1 MGFFLELR
9 HLYRDPFL
17 AYCTPPCILSIVVD
31 TPRTAE
37 SDRSTCSKLIGH
49 DCALWRTQARVRV
62 VVSDYTVRKRV
73 LSRLLTFSSTD
84 TAGLTRTNMQLHI
97 TEPE

>member
-1 MGFFLELR
+1 MYIIIYTAVYKYARTAGKCRLGVSTTI
-9 HLYRDPFL
+9 D
-17 AYCTPPCILSIVVD
+17 ISIVVD

-62 VVSDYTVRKRV
+62 VVRDYTVRKRV
-73 LSRLLTFSSTD
+73 LSSD
-84 TAGLTRTNMQLHI
+84 QL
-97 TEPE
+97 